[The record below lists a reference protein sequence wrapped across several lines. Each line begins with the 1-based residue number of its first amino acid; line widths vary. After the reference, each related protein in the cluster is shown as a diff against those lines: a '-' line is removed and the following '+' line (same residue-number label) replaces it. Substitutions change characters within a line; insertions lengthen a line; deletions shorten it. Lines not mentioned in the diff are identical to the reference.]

1 MTLMLGANSS
11 AVKKLSTNVV
21 KCTPF
26 ASRTRP
32 SGPIVNL
39 VLSDIK
45 FGPFCSVQRGSID
58 PAGSSAPRRIAKA
71 TTLPAIHTTET
82 RIGALSSSLR
92 VLALALSRGVTPPR
106 RRTGASDF
114 PPCLAAWSGKRGD
127 PVRYPPFS
135 DGSPHQLPIGSS
147 LLPVGLGPRIACCVV
162 VLRRRLR
169 VVPLPPAPFYSL
181 VI

>member
-1 MTLMLGANSS
+1 MTLMLGANNS

-26 ASRTRP
+26 ASRMSP
-32 SGPIVNL
+32 SEPMISL

-58 PAGSSAPRRIAKA
+58 PAGSCAARRIANA
-71 TTLPAIHTTET
+71 MTVPAIHTTKT
-82 RIGALSSSLR
+82 RKGALSSSLR
-92 VLALALSRGVTPPR
+92 VLALALSRGDTPPR

-114 PPCLAAWSGKRGD
+114 PPCLAAWNGKRGD
-127 PVRYPPFS
+127 PAMYPPGYT
-135 DGSPHQLPIGSS
+135 GSPHQ
-147 LLPVGLGPRIACCVV
+147 LPVGLGPRIACCVV

-169 VVPLPPAPFYSL
+169 GRTLPPAPFYSS